1 MARLIDSPSMFTD
14 GIGQSIVDS
23 QNLRSAIESS
33 LAETPV
39 AEESL
44 RRRVWAFVGAERNAG
59 TPPGHVIMALTDLVE
74 AANISPI
81 GAHQP
86 LMRRVILWCV
96 EAYFGHVGGDVV
108 GRDGDSLGD
117 TPMVVSN
124 R

>member
-1 MARLIDSPSMFTD
+1 MARLIDSPSTFTD
-14 GIGQSIVDS
+14 GNDESIVDS
-23 QNLRSAIESS
+23 EDLRSAIKRS
-33 LAETPV
+33 LAEMPV

-44 RRRVWAFVGAERNAG
+44 RRRVWRFVSAERNAG

-96 EAYFGHVGGDVV
+96 EAYFGHVSGDVV

>member
-1 MARLIDSPSMFTD
+1 MGRLIDSSPTFTD
-14 GIGQSIVDS
+14 GNDESIVDS
-23 QNLRSAIESS
+23 QDPRSAIERC

-44 RRRVWAFVGAERNAG
+44 RRKVWTFVSAERHAG

-117 TPMVVSN
+117 APMAVSN

>member
-1 MARLIDSPSMFTD
+1 MARLIDSASTFTD
-14 GIGQSIVDS
+14 GNDESAVDS
-23 QNLRSAIESS
+23 RDLRAAIERS

-44 RRRVWAFVGAERNAG
+44 RRRVWTFVSAERHAG
-59 TPPGHVIMALTDLVE
+59 TPPGYVIMALTDLVE
-74 AANISPI
+74 AANISPSD
-81 GAHQP
+81 AHQP